1 MLFFT
6 ISQNTQENTCAG
18 VLFLTKMMAVKRT
31 SANGWFWFLEIY
43 FDNSKRFSRT
53 ENHAHAIRCIWPKF
67 VKVHFLNFLYDHK
80 DHIKSLKKS
89 QIPKMSLFKS
99 GIRVRYF
106 TDTPYCSS
114 GI

>member
-43 FDNSKRFSRT
+43 FYNSKRFSRT

-67 VKVHFLNFLYDHK
+67 VKVCNLLYDHK
-80 DHIKSLKKS
+80 DYGNFDSAFSIIMKNFQEPIGLQTNTSLEDGN
-89 QIPKMSLFKS
+89 F
-99 GIRVRYF
+99 
-106 TDTPYCSS
+106 
-114 GI
+114 